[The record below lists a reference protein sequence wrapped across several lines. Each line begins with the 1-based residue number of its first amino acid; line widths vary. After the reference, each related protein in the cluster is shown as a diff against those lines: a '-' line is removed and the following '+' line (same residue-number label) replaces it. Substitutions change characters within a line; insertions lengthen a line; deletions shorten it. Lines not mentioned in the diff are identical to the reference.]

1 MLGNNQNIAIYPG
14 TFDPITN
21 GHIDVIERAS
31 ELFDLV
37 YVVIAINPHKSTL
50 FTEGERIEMA
60 KVSLQNISNLI
71 IESFHGLT
79 VDYAKQVNAN
89 TIIRGIR
96 AVSDFEYEF
105 QIALM
110 NRKIQPD
117 IHTIFLLPNEKY
129 TYLNSS
135 IIREIA
141 KYGQDV
147 SDFVPKI
154 VSQKLKEKF
163 ANTIDKS

>member
-1 MLGNNQNIAIYPG
+1 MIKNNPNIAIYPG

-31 ELFDLV
+31 QLFDKV
-37 YVVIAINPHKSTL
+37 YVVIAINPNKSTL
-50 FTEGERIEMA
+50 FSEDERIDMA
-60 KVSLQNISNLI
+60 KQSLSYLSNVI
-71 IESFHGLT
+71 VESYHGLT
-79 VDYAKQVNAN
+79 VDFAKKVNAS

-117 IHTIFLLPNEKY
+117 LHTIFLLPNEKY

-141 KYGQDV
+141 GYGQDV

-154 VSQKLKEKF
+154 VQEKLNEKF
-163 ANTIDKS
+163 ARI

>member
-1 MLGNNQNIAIYPG
+1 MLNNTQNIAIYPG

-31 ELFDLV
+31 ELFDKV

-50 FTEGERIEMA
+50 FTEEDRIMMA
-60 KVSLQNISNLI
+60 KESLNYLPNII

-147 SDFVPKI
+147 SSFVPKI

-163 ANTIDKS
+163 TTL

>member
-1 MLGNNQNIAIYPG
+1 MIQNNLNVAIYPG

-21 GHIDVIERAS
+21 GHIDVIERAN
-31 ELFDLV
+31 ELFDKI
-37 YVVIAINPHKSTL
+37 YVVIAVNPNKTTL
-50 FTEGERIEMA
+50 FSEEERIEMA
-60 KVSLQNISNLI
+60 KESLQYLPNVFV
-71 IESFHGLT
+71 ESFHGLT

-96 AVSDFEYEF
+96 AVTDFEYEF

-110 NRKIQPD
+110 NRKIQPNV
-117 IHTIFLLPNEKY
+117 HTIFLLPNEKY

-154 VSQKLKEKF
+154 VLNKLKEKF
-163 ANTIDKS
+163 GK

>member
-1 MLGNNQNIAIYPG
+1 MLKNYQNIAIYPG

-31 ELFDLV
+31 ELFDMV
-37 YVVIAINPHKSTL
+37 YVVIAINTHKITL
-50 FTEGERIEMA
+50 FSEEDRILMA
-60 KVSLQNISNLI
+60 KESLNYLPNII

-110 NRKIQPD
+110 NRKIQPE
-117 IHTIFLLPNEKY
+117 IQTIFLLPNEKY

-147 SDFVPKI
+147 SNFVPKI
-154 VSQKLKEKF
+154 VQDKLKEKF
-163 ANTIDKS
+163 AKF

>member
-1 MLGNNQNIAIYPG
+1 MLKNYQNIAIYPG

-31 ELFDLV
+31 ELFDMV
-37 YVVIAINPHKSTL
+37 YVVIAINPNKSTL
-50 FTEGERIEMA
+50 FSEDERISMA
-60 KVSLQNISNLI
+60 KESLKNLPNII

-147 SDFVPKI
+147 SSFVPEI

-163 ANTIDKS
+163 ATL

>member
-1 MLGNNQNIAIYPG
+1 MLKNYQNIAIYPG

-31 ELFDLV
+31 ELFDKV
-37 YVVIAINPHKSTL
+37 YVVIAINTHKVTL
-50 FTEGERIEMA
+50 FSEEDRILMA
-60 KVSLQNISNLI
+60 KESLNYLPNII

-110 NRKIQPD
+110 NRKIQPE
-117 IHTIFLLPNEKY
+117 IQTIFLLPNEKY

-147 SDFVPKI
+147 SNFVPKI
-154 VSQKLKEKF
+154 VQDKLKEKF
-163 ANTIDKS
+163 ATF